1 MDGTNQEDAGDIK
14 QEKPPSPIASPS
26 NRPVLGSF
34 VLAHGETSK
43 GIHER
48 RGRLGMTVVNCDDSI
63 KRMVDWGSTKQ
74 ANLAGPKILMSQIFE
89 TLVRTNVRKG
99 GLEMKFDI

>member
-1 MDGTNQEDAGDIK
+1 
-14 QEKPPSPIASPS
+14 
-26 NRPVLGSF
+26 
-34 VLAHGETSK
+34 
-43 GIHER
+43 
-48 RGRLGMTVVNCDDSI
+48 MTVVNCDDSN

>member
-1 MDGTNQEDAGDIK
+1 
-14 QEKPPSPIASPS
+14 
-26 NRPVLGSF
+26 
-34 VLAHGETSK
+34 
-43 GIHER
+43 
-48 RGRLGMTVVNCDDSI
+48 MTVVNCDDSI

-89 TLVRTNVRKG
+89 TLVSNVRKG